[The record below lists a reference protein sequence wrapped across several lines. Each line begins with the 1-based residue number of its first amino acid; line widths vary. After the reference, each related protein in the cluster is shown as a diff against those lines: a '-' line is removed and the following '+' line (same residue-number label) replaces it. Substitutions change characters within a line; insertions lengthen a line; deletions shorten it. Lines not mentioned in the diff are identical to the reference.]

1 MADREAEPKVDFESL
16 VDYPANLNGVLD
28 AVGDGIYFVDT
39 ERRIQDWNAGAVA
52 LTGFSRDEVRH
63 RSCADNILVHVDE
76 YGTQLC
82 REGCPLQQTLLDG
95 ETRQAKVFL
104 RHKQGYRV
112 PVAVRIV
119 PVRDSNSN
127 IIGAV
132 ETFREIGDADQWKA
146 RILELER
153 AANLDPL
160 TGIPNRRF
168 VEAQLERLLRDFHA
182 TGQGFAALI
191 IDLDGFKSVNDAHG
205 HDVGDRVL
213 CNVAMTLTNC
223 LRGRDILGRWGGDE
237 FVMLLGSS
245 TQQQAGLIAERA
257 RVLAGQTATP
267 VHSGYVGL
275 TVSIGG
281 AVSAPHD
288 TAEQLLKRA
297 DEQLYR
303 SKHRGRDCCSV
314 E

>member
-1 MADREAEPKVDFESL
+1 MTDREAEPKLDFESL
-16 VDYPANLNGVLD
+16 LEHPSNLNGVLD
-28 AVGDGIYFVDT
+28 AVGDGVYFVDT
-39 ERRIQDWNAGAVA
+39 ERQIQDWNAGAAA

-63 RSCADNILVHVDE
+63 RSCSDNILVHVDE
-76 YGTQLC
+76 CGTQLC

-95 ETRQAKVFL
+95 ETRQGKVFL

-112 PVAVRIV
+112 PVSVRVV
-119 PVRDSNSN
+119 PVRDSNSK

-132 ETFREIGDADQWKA
+132 ETFREIGDTDQWKA

-153 AANLDPL
+153 AAYLDTL

-168 VEAQLERLLRDFHA
+168 LETQLERLLSEWHA

-191 IDLDGFKSVNDAHG
+191 IDVDGFKSVNDTHG

-213 CNVAMTLTNC
+213 WNVAMTLRHC
-223 LRGRDILGRWGGDE
+223 LRGRDLVGRWGGDE
-237 FVMLLGSS
+237 FVMLLGTS
-245 TQQQAGLIAERA
+245 TPQQAGLIAERA

-267 VHSGYVGL
+267 VRSGYVGL

-281 AVSAPHD
+281 AVSAPDD

-297 DEQLYR
+297 DEQLYL
-303 SKHRGRDCCSV
+303 SKHRGRNCCSIQ
-314 E
+314 

>member
-1 MADREAEPKVDFESL
+1 MANREAEPQVDFESL
-16 VDYPANLNGVLD
+16 LDHPSNLNGVLD
-28 AVGDGIYFVDT
+28 AIGDGVYFVDT

-76 YGTQLC
+76 CGTQLC
-82 REGCPLQQTLLDG
+82 HEGCPLQETLLDG
-95 ETRQAKVFL
+95 ETRQGKVFL

-112 PVAVRIV
+112 PVAIRIV
-119 PVRDSNSN
+119 PVRDSDCN

-132 ETFREIGDADQWKA
+132 ETFREIGDVDQWKA

-153 AANLDPL
+153 AAYLDSL

-168 VEAQLERLLRDFHA
+168 VETQLERLLREFDA
-182 TGQGFAALI
+182 TGQCFAALI
-191 IDLDGFKSVNDAHG
+191 IDLDGFKRVNDTHG

-213 CNVAMTLTNC
+213 CNVAMTLMNC
-223 LRGRDILGRWGGDE
+223 LRGRDIVGRWGGDE
-237 FVMLLGSS
+237 FVMLLGNS
-245 TQQQAGLIAERA
+245 TQQQAALIAERA
-257 RVLAGQTATP
+257 RVLAGQTATS

-281 AVSAPHD
+281 AVSVPGD
-288 TAEQLLKRA
+288 SAEQLLKRA
-297 DEQLYR
+297 DEQLYL
-303 SKHRGRDCCSV
+303 SKHHGRNCCSI